1 MNIYSLIRIYPMNG
15 IKLPMN
21 GIETLCIF
29 IDNNIQRV
37 IMILQ
42 KKTFYFSSNR
52 GCIELE
58 IS

>member
-1 MNIYSLIRIYPMNG
+1 MNG

-29 IDNNIQRV
+29 IDNNIQKV

-42 KKTFYFSSNR
+42 KKTFYFSSNN
-52 GCIELE
+52 
-58 IS
+58 ISNFLFLNSHPMTS